1 MAQAPP
7 AEPEE
12 PEEPETEDVPEDIDP
27 ELGIIRIRTAT
38 EDPELGIIRIREQP
52 IIPPTAEPGRAPIA
66 FLTGRITAIN
76 SGNIFLSL
84 DPAVGLIGDQ
94 FIRPGITLGV
104 YPALA
109 ENTFLVAA
117 ADVNLQRYLN
127 VTSADYDELR
137 LRLGLWQRLTP
148 RSSAQLSWSYQQLY
162 RAGFQSRFFENNSVD
177 LFLSRRDPVTS
188 KLAFNTFYQLQLNF
202 SSPQSFDRIVQSAG
216 VFASYQITP
225 QFQAGLNYQITL
237 ADYTAVDRF
246 DTYQQV
252 IGQLVYQLSPATRLS
267 LFGGFSFGRSSLP
280 TVRFEDTIVGISFE
294 GTVTLF

>member
-104 YPALA
+104 YPAL
-109 ENTFLVAA
+109 
-117 ADVNLQRYLN
+117 
-127 VTSADYDELR
+127 
-137 LRLGLWQRLTP
+137 
-148 RSSAQLSWSYQQLY
+148 
-162 RAGFQSRFFENNSVD
+162 
-177 LFLSRRDPVTS
+177 
-188 KLAFNTFYQLQLNF
+188 
-202 SSPQSFDRIVQSAG
+202 
-216 VFASYQITP
+216 
-225 QFQAGLNYQITL
+225 
-237 ADYTAVDRF
+237 
-246 DTYQQV
+246 
-252 IGQLVYQLSPATRLS
+252 
-267 LFGGFSFGRSSLP
+267 
-280 TVRFEDTIVGISFE
+280 
-294 GTVTLF
+294 